1 MTEDAITNQ
10 PRGATPIEDIS
21 GLIPDITTRGEL
33 NEAESLN
40 ILNAID
46 WVESGRIGDPVTVS
60 FYRDLH
66 HRMYEEVWTWAG
78 KLRTETGDAVKP
90 SFSPPELVGRD
101 IGRAAMQFN
110 SEWQAL
116 DDRTHLIPFVA
127 RYHHA
132 LVRVHPFNNGNGRWS
147 RLAADAVVQRLADQ
161 PPMQWASD
169 AATLVVD
176 SEERSRYIA
185 ALKAADKGDLQPLV
199 AYLNSLNP
207 AR

>member
-10 PRGATPIEDIS
+10 PRGSTPIEDIS
-21 GLIPDITTRGEL
+21 GLIPDITTRSEL
-33 NEAESLN
+33 DEAESLN
-40 ILNAID
+40 IVNAID
-46 WVESGRIGDPVTVS
+46 WVESGRIGDPVTVG
-60 FYRDLH
+60 FYNHLH
-66 HRMYEEVWTWAG
+66 RRMYEEVWIWAG

-90 SFSPPELVGRD
+90 PFSPPEFVGRD
-101 IGRAAMQFN
+101 IGRVAMEFN
-110 SEWQAL
+110 NEWQAL
-116 DDRTHLIPFVA
+116 EDRTHLIPFVA

-161 PPMQWASD
+161 PPMHWASD

-185 ALKAADKGDLQPLV
+185 ALRAADKGELQPLV
-199 AYLNSLNP
+199 AYLSSLNP
-207 AR
+207 GR